1 VSDAASS
8 RGASRPIIA
17 SRELAAPAGA
27 VASFLSDLSNH
38 AQLAPDSV
46 EVIALTRRPSGAEHA
61 VVRLRGPL
69 GIRRTAST
77 ELAPPVEPNTLTGW
91 ARIGRR
97 TLASVSWV
105 IRGDG
110 ESARVALQATVES
123 AARFDALALRLGGRR
138 WLAGHFA
145 AALDRL
151 AAELA
156 PATDRAAEHVPRDWA
171 TGSPVPLSAGRTP

>member
-1 VSDAASS
+1 M
-8 RGASRPIIA
+8 
-17 SRELAAPAGA
+17 
-27 VASFLSDLSNH
+27 ASFLSDLSNH
-38 AQLAPDSV
+38 VLLAPDSV
-46 EVIALTRRPSGAEHA
+46 EVLSLDRRPSGGEHA
-61 VVRLRGPL
+61 IVRLRGPL

-77 ELAPPVEPNTLTGW
+77 ELAPPVKANTISGW

-97 TLASVSWV
+97 TLASVSWT

-110 ESARVALQATVES
+110 DGARVALRATVES

-151 AAELA
+151 AAEFA
-156 PATDRAAEHVPRDWA
+156 PAPWRSLEPQPA
-171 TGSPVPLSAGRTP
+171 RTPMRRSQHEPAQSPLYS